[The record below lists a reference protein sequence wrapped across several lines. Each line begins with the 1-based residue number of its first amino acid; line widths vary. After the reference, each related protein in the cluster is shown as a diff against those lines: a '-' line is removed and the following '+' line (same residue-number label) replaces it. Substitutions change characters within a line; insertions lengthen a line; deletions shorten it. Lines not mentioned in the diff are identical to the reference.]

1 MRSVFEKIVAGV
13 IGLLI
18 WGFCFGQICVNAA
31 EKQTVTADRILD
43 VDISRNDGVKIT
55 PGDKEIISTNVQL
68 NYQMDTGVEPDLFKY
83 RLNENEKNE
92 GADAQIDCKVICQ
105 YSLSS
110 GRSTERDE
118 WKDTAGGAFTLIPG
132 AIADGSY
139 CVKFRKLQ
147 EYVLKPEE
155 SEPEQVSEN
164 SVSENKAAKAK
175 RAEYEKNR
183 KAAEKLIDA
192 EPVHE
197 VVSARYYVLLD
208 SVQPSIDLYSEGEFD
223 TWTNGNIKCRVK
235 VNDTGSKPATLRVSC
250 GGTQIAEETYQ
261 SGSSLTGF
269 EKEFVISAE
278 TVDDNGSE
286 LLIEASDA
294 AGNMNSIRKTVK
306 IDKTS
311 PVIDLSGAENG
322 GTYGKAVSIF
332 LTGEDVHINTV
343 CVGYTIKRIY
353 EGTEEV
359 IRSSAGTLAE
369 LKEDVLFQ
377 ADRDGDYSVECR
389 AVDGAGN
396 ASVPVK
402 CMFRVDM
409 TAPGIDFAGVGQS
422 SITREDAALTICAY
436 DNFADAYKV
445 KVSGTVSARNGTTD
459 VRLAQYRTEG
469 NYSRNTYYF
478 KADGEYDIT
487 VSVTDQA
494 GNTCDDRIS
503 FMIDKTVP
511 VIDILSGVSMKD
523 AAVTNTPPTI
533 SFRIKENNYETAEVS
548 CLLRKKEKASGN
560 GVCQSPE
567 WIMDN
572 EVSDFSL
579 TIEEEGDYELEV
591 RVQDAAGNSAVK
603 TVKFT
608 LDMTKPEI
616 DYIENLNKKYIKSF
630 KLPDN
635 FGEYIRDDGGV
646 DYKAYVNSM
655 NYDEGQEIS
664 EDGRYILKVSAVDD
678 AGNQSEKS
686 VEFIVD
692 GTMPRVV
699 IDGMADDG
707 SVNKDDIL
715 VLSLYDEDDF
725 FTSVR
730 LNGKEMVTS
739 EKQKDVEIKIPDFG
753 DYTIEIEASDMADNI
768 LTQTIEAKCAN
779 AAPAA
784 KGVSTIRTLKQNT
797 KSGSNKGLRIFLI
810 IMTVAVLAGSVV
822 VYYLYSVRTGDKTLK
837 NRSNII

>member
-1 MRSVFEKIVAGV
+1 MRSFFVKVYAGV
-13 IGLLI
+13 IWLLI
-18 WGFCFGQICVNAA
+18 WGSCFGQLCVYAA
-31 EKQTVTADRILD
+31 GKDTVTADRILD
-43 VDISRNDGVKIT
+43 VDISRNDGVKVT
-55 PGDKEIISTNVQL
+55 PGDKEIISTNVRL
-68 NYQMDTGVEPDLFKY
+68 NYQMDTGVEQDLFKY
-83 RLNENEKNE
+83 RLNENEKNA
-92 GADAQIDCKVICQ
+92 GADAQIDCKVLCQ
-105 YSLSS
+105 YSLSTGKGS
-110 GRSTERDE
+110 EPEE

-139 CVKFRKLQ
+139 CIRFRKLQ

-197 VVSARYYVLLD
+197 VLSARYYVLLD

-235 VNDTGSKPATLRVSC
+235 VNDTGSKPATLKVSC
-250 GGTQIAEETYQ
+250 AGTQIAEETYQ
-261 SGSSLTGF
+261 SGSNLTGF

-278 TVDDNGSE
+278 TADDNGNE

-294 AGNMNSIRKTVK
+294 AGNVNVIRKTVK
-306 IDKTS
+306 IDKTAPS
-311 PVIDLSGAENG
+311 IDLTGAENG
-322 GTYGKAVSIF
+322 GTYGKAVNISV
-332 LTGEDVHINTV
+332 TGEDAHINTV
-343 CVGYTIKRIY
+343 CVGYTIKRTY

-359 IRSSAGTLAE
+359 IGSSAGTLAE
-369 LKEDVLFQ
+369 LKEKVLFL
-377 ADRDGDYSVECR
+377 ADRDGDYSVECK

-396 ASVPVK
+396 TSAPVK

-409 TAPGIDFAGVGQS
+409 TAPGIDLTGVAQGG
-422 SITREDAALTICAY
+422 ITREDAALTIGAY

-445 KVSGTVSARNGTTD
+445 KVSGTVSSRNGTND
-459 VRLAQYRTEG
+459 IRLAQYRTEG
-469 NYSRNTYYF
+469 SYSKNTYYF

-494 GNTCDDRIS
+494 GNTCDDSIS
-503 FMIDKTVP
+503 FTIDKTVP
-511 VIDILSGVSMKD
+511 VIDISGGASIKD
-523 AAVTNTPPTI
+523 ATVTNTPPTI
-533 SFRIKENNYETAEVS
+533 SFRIKEYNYETAEVS
-548 CLLRKKEKASGN
+548 CVLKNKGKTSGN

-567 WIMDN
+567 WIMDS
-572 EVSDFSL
+572 EVSEFSL
-579 TIEEEGDYELEV
+579 TIEEEGEYELEV
-591 RVQDAAGNSAVK
+591 RVRDAAGNSAVK
-603 TVKFT
+603 TVRFT

-616 DYIENLNKKYIKSF
+616 DYIENLNKKYVKSF

-646 DYKAYVNSM
+646 DYKAYINSM
-655 NYDEGQEIS
+655 NYDESQEIS

-678 AGNQSEKS
+678 AGNQAEKS

-715 VLSLYDEDDF
+715 LLSLYDEDDF

-730 LNGKEMVTS
+730 FNGEEMVTQ
-739 EKQKDVEIKIPDFG
+739 EKQRDVELKIPDFG

-779 AAPAA
+779 AAPVV
-784 KGVSTIRTLKQNT
+784 KGASTIRTLKQNT

-810 IMTVAVLAGSVV
+810 IMTVAVLAAAVV
-822 VYYLYSVRTGDKTLK
+822 VYYLYSVRTADRAME
-837 NRSNII
+837 N